1 MVFYDDNGYIQE
13 KENHL
18 IMILNNMDL
27 SIDRA
32 SKVYRIIRKKS
43 HNQRL

>member
-1 MVFYDDNGYIQE
+1 MVFYDDNGYIQQ

-27 SIDRA
+27 SIDTA
-32 SKVYRIIRKKS
+32 SKVYRIIRKKTQS
-43 HNQRL
+43 